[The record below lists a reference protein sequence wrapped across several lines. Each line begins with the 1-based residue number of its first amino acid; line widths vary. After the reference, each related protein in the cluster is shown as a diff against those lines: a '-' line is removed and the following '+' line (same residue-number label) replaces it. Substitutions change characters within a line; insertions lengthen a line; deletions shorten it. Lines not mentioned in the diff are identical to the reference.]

1 MHLSVSSSF
10 KSAALPDLHPSDQGE
25 RKSRGKKER
34 TINKALHNGGKKW
47 PTRHPIRRE
56 MRRRRGE
63 SHEGKI
69 PRCTQISLRP
79 AARPTMYYSR
89 AYILPVSQSEVAKE
103 LRVQTC
109 VPRITLKVPTL
120 QVGIV
125 QARYRRSLTSERHL
139 WFSGETLRRQAL
151 RWDVCLERASL
162 PLKIT
167 SWYFRQTRCFF
178 FFFQTWVVF
187 LQSSRVPEWSGGR
200 EAE

>member
-10 KSAALPDLHPSDQGE
+10 KSAALPESSSSKNAPGNLKLPGAFFDELDSDLHPSDQGE

-103 LRVQTC
+103 HRVQTC
-109 VPRITLKVPTL
+109 VPRINLKVPTL

-139 WFSGETLRRQAL
+139 
-151 RWDVCLERASL
+151 
-162 PLKIT
+162 
-167 SWYFRQTRCFF
+167 
-178 FFFQTWVVF
+178 
-187 LQSSRVPEWSGGR
+187 
-200 EAE
+200 